1 MNERKAFE
9 EKVTRIKN
17 GNATFRRSSG
27 ALGREIQD
35 IRRRNRTERRAVA
48 MEEGED
54 VTPAREEPR
63 RSRSS
68 QVASSPVVRP

>member
-1 MNERKAFE
+1 M
-9 EKVTRIKN
+9 
-17 GNATFRRSSG
+17 
-27 ALGREIQD
+27 GREIQD
-35 IRRRNRTERRAVA
+35 IRRRNRTERKAVA

>member
-1 MNERKAFE
+1 MEMRRFEDRQERVGTRNSGYSSKKPNG
-9 EKVTRIKN
+9 EK
-17 GNATFRRSSG
+17 S
-27 ALGREIQD
+27 
-35 IRRRNRTERRAVA
+35 VA